1 MKEVSFNRDDIIER
15 VYFITKLVQNQK
27 GTTMQGALTSKSD
40 SMGGIFDRFINTIS
54 DSLVFEKIILPQI
67 KTRKKKMQFKKIFG
81 SVPGEKLKMLL
92 VLSYE
97 LPATK
102 IRKRQIES

>member
-40 SMGGIFDRFINTIS
+40 SMGGIFDRFINI
-54 DSLVFEKIILPQI
+54 EKGEI
-67 KTRKKKMQFKKIFG
+67 KIDETRNRFI
-81 SVPGEKLKMLL
+81 
-92 VLSYE
+92 
-97 LPATK
+97 
-102 IRKRQIES
+102 